1 MSASRRSREE
11 IVRALVA
18 RDRTRVYPVEGLRV
32 GRLWLDQGFA
42 LELHPSRP
50 PAEDGAL
57 LRLYLAFTLEHG
69 RERRVLDAADHARL
83 RPVFALLG
91 RHVVSAQMTANAG
104 FVLELDDG
112 TKLVAGSLDE
122 ADGWD
127 FAQPW
132 QPNFAGP

>member
-1 MSASRRSREE
+1 
-11 IVRALVA
+11 VQALA
-18 RDRTRVYPVEGLRV
+18 GRDRTRVYPVEGLRV

-57 LRLYLAFTLEHG
+57 VRLYLAFTLERG
-69 RERRVLDAADHARL
+69 RERHVFDAADHARL
-83 RPVFALLG
+83 LPLFALLG
-91 RHVVSAQMTANAG
+91 RHVASAQMTADAG
-104 FVLELDDG
+104 FILELDDG
-112 TKLVAGSLDE
+112 ATLVAGSLDD

-132 QPNFAGP
+132 QPEFAGP

>member
-1 MSASRRSREE
+1 MQGLA
-11 IVRALVA
+11 I
-18 RDRTRVYPVEGLRV
+18 RDRTWVYPVKGLRV
-32 GRLWLDQGFA
+32 RRLWLDQGFA

-57 LRLYLAFTLEHG
+57 LRPYTAFALEHG
-69 RERRVLDAADHARL
+69 RKRRVFDAADHARVFPL
-83 RPVFALLG
+83 FALLG
-91 RHVVSAQMTANAG
+91 RHVASAQMTADAG

-112 TKLVAGSLDE
+112 ARLVAESLDK

-132 QPNFAGP
+132 QPNFTGM